1 LIMLAVRT
9 LVVWVGLMI
18 VEAIHG
24 ALRAA
29 YLIPRIGDL
38 PARRV
43 GVVVGS
49 LLILVVAF
57 LTIRWLGPRTVA
69 SCLGVGLLWVALTLP
84 FEIALGRYLGSSW
97 ERIGADFNPADGGWL
112 SFGLIFMAVA
122 PLIAWRVRT

>member
-1 LIMLAVRT
+1 MLLVRA

-29 YLIPRIGDL
+29 WLVPRIGDL

-49 LLILVVAF
+49 LLILLVAL

-69 SCLGVGLLWVALTLP
+69 SCLGIGVLWVALTLP
-84 FEIALGRYLGSSW
+84 FEMALGRYMGLSW
-97 ERIGADFNPADGGWL
+97 ERIGADFDPTQGGWL
-112 SFGLIFMAVA
+112 AFGLIFMALA
-122 PLIAWRVRT
+122 PLIAWKARA